1 MKKRLLLLSLL
12 AGFGVNAQHNRCM
25 TTHAMQYQE
34 SLTPGYIQSVNT
46 VFEQAKAFAVNQPKA
61 GALYT
66 IPVVVHVVY
75 NNAAQNLAD
84 SVILD
89 QIRVLNEDF
98 QRMNAD
104 TVNMR
109 PDFDPVK
116 GSPRIEFILAQIDPN
131 GMPTTGITRTN
142 TATTTFGSLALLG
155 GSFADLEKIKST
167 ADGGQDPWDQTR
179 YLNIWVG
186 NMAFDFVGTEIIA
199 LLGYATPPDGLPN
212 WPPGSTNGLSDGV
225 VIQYHC
231 IGTNNPNVLDV
242 GAGPI
247 DVRGRTPVHEVGHY
261 LGLRHI
267 WGDGDCTAQ
276 DGIDDTP
283 NADAQ
288 SDNDCDPSKNTC
300 IDNIAGSDLPDM
312 IENYMDYSAETCQN
326 SFTQGQSELMHGVLD
341 NERYDLVHNNP
352 ALVIEESLSYVQL
365 YPNPANEVV
374 HVAGLKSK
382 ANISVYTPA
391 GQTAATFILNTGS
404 NGVLDVRQLPQGIYF
419 VQIDADGQSST
430 RKIVLN

>member
-12 AGFGVNAQHNRCM
+12 AGFSASAQHQRCM
-25 TTHAMQYQE
+25 TTQAMQYQE

-46 VFEQAKAFAVNQPKA
+46 VFDQAKAYVANQPKSTI
-61 GALYT
+61 LYT

-75 NNAAQNLAD
+75 NTAAQNIAD

-98 QRMNAD
+98 QRLNAD

-109 PDFDPVK
+109 PDFEPVK
-116 GSPRIEFILAQIDPN
+116 GSPQIEFVLAQIDPN

-142 TATTTFGSLALLG
+142 TSTTSFGSLAVLG

-167 ADGGQDPWDQTR
+167 ADGGEDPWDQSR

-186 NMAFDFVGTEIIA
+186 NMAFDFLGTELIA

-212 WPPGSTNGLSDGV
+212 WPPGSVNGLGDGV
-225 VIQYHC
+225 VIQYQC
-231 IGTNNPNVLDV
+231 FGTNNPNVLDV

-267 WGDGDCTAQ
+267 WGDGDCSAQ

-288 SDNDCDPSKNTC
+288 SDNDCDPTKNTC
-300 IDNIAGSDLPDM
+300 IDNIAGTDLPDM
-312 IENYMDYSAETCQN
+312 IENYMDYSEETCQN
-326 SFTQGQSELMHGVLD
+326 SFTQGQAALMHGVLE

-352 ALVIEESLSYVQL
+352 ALLSEENLSYVHV
-365 YPNPANEVV
+365 YPNPANEIL

-382 ANISVYTPA
+382 TDITVCTPT
-391 GQTAATFILNTGS
+391 GQIAASFTLNVGS
-404 NGVLDVRQLPQGIYF
+404 NGSLDVRELPQGIYF
-419 VQIDADGQSST
+419 VRMEADGLSST